1 MFDNL
6 KVIVGIKKGYGKQVS
21 KTNNPALMKGR
32 KKGKREKENSN
43 ILLDILTI
51 ILEKELKYHS
61 ETIDNLHLVQARNR
75 QTKMGKAKKKKKK
88 MIDRKPI
95 TELLLWDLM
104 G

>member
-1 MFDNL
+1 MAL
-6 KVIVGIKKGYGKQVS
+6 KRVMGNRYRKLTTLPWWKE
-21 KTNNPALMKGR
+21 GR
-32 KKGKREKENSN
+32 KGKREKENSN

-51 ILEKELKYHS
+51 ILENELKYHS

-88 MIDRKPI
+88 KIDRKPI